1 MVHRPVLLESVLHYL
16 APERGGWF
24 VDGTVGGG
32 GHAEAIL
39 ERWPTVC
46 LLGLDRD
53 PSAVA
58 RARVRLGRF
67 GQRARLLHGD
77 YRELERIL
85 AQEGIGPVSGVLLD
99 LGLSSDQLETAER
112 GFSFLRD
119 EPLDMRFDPSSGT
132 TAAQWLARTPEGEI
146 TRVLIEYGEERHARR
161 IARAIVGRRSRAPIQ
176 TTAELAQ
183 VVRSAVPP
191 PARHRRV
198 HVATRTFQ
206 AIRIAVNGEVEGLHR
221 VLPEALEVLVPGGR
235 LAVISFHSVEDRIV
249 KTRMRAWAKEGRVT
263 LMTPKPVTAEPEEI
277 AVNPRA
283 RSAKLRAVE
292 RR

>member
-39 ERWPTVC
+39 ERWPTAC

-99 LGLSSDQLETAER
+99 LGLSSDQLETAGR

-146 TRVLIEYGEERHARR
+146 ARVLIEYGEERHARR
-161 IARAIVGRRSRAPIQ
+161 IARAIVGRRGMAPIQ

-191 PARHRRV
+191 RARHRRV

-206 AIRIAVNGEVEGLHR
+206 GIRIAVNGEVEGLHR
-221 VLPEALEVLVPGGR
+221 VLPEALDVLVPGGR

-263 LMTPKPVTAEPEEI
+263 LMTPKPVMPEPEEI
-277 AVNPRA
+277 AGNPRA